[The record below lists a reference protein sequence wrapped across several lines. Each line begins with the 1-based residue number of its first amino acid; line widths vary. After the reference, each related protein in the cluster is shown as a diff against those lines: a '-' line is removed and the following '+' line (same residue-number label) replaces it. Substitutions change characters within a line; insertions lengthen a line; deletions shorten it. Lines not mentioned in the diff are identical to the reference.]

1 MLGVYGSEW
10 HRKYS
15 CSHGTLVLTG
25 KSRRKA
31 RERRKKAGG
40 TERSANDRCEDNYT
54 MEWKQDNEMPG
65 KPPWDKEKA
74 RASSLHTTNTLFR
87 GNCHF
92 SDSVEDI
99 GHLWQRT
106 YQGLERR
113 CEVRTHKSLAN
124 NLLNGAME
132 KKWLKNTEQGG
143 GGTTADPAAI
153 VLSFCTRVLTTNG
166 KPGSP
171 RLASA
176 PTTKERDCYPFS
188 LFYPILYPKPPNKQ
202 SKKKHAHNIVTPS
215 VIG

>member
-99 GHLWQRT
+99 GHLWLRT

-143 GGTTADPAAI
+143 GAPLLI
-153 VLSFCTRVLTTNG
+153 QLPLSCCSAQGCWRQM
-166 KPGSP
+166 
-171 RLASA
+171 ASQA
-176 PTTKERDCYPFS
+176 PHGLPLLRP
-188 LFYPILYPKPPNKQ
+188 PKRE
-202 SKKKHAHNIVTPS
+202 IVTPFRCFIQS
-215 VIG
+215 YIQNPQTNNQKKKTCT

>member
-1 MLGVYGSEW
+1 M
-10 HRKYS
+10 
-15 CSHGTLVLTG
+15 
-25 KSRRKA
+25 
-31 RERRKKAGG
+31 RKKKKGGG

-54 MEWKQDNEMPG
+54 MEWKQNNEMPG

-74 RASSLHTTNTLFR
+74 WASSLHTTNTLFR

-132 KKWLKNTEQGG
+132 KMTQKCRTRW

-153 VLSFCTRVLTTNG
+153 VLSFYTRVLMTNG

-176 PTTKERDCYPFS
+176 PTTKERDCDPFS
-188 LFYPILYPKPPNKQ
+188 LFYPILDPKPTNKQ
-202 SKKKHAHNIVTPS
+202 
-215 VIG
+215 

>member
-1 MLGVYGSEW
+1 MPGGYCSEW

-15 CSHGTLVLTG
+15 CNHGTLVLTG
-25 KSRRKA
+25 KIRRKA
-31 RERRKKAGG
+31 WERRKKGGG

-54 MEWKQDNEMPG
+54 MEWKQNNEMPG
-65 KPPWDKEKA
+65 KPLWNKEKA
-74 RASSLHTTNTLFR
+74 WASSLHTTNTLFR

-132 KKWLKNTEQGG
+132 KNDSKIQNKG
-143 GGTTADPAAI
+143 
-153 VLSFCTRVLTTNG
+153 
-166 KPGSP
+166 GSP
-171 RLASA
+171 LLIQLPLSCRSTQGCWRQMASQA
-176 PTTKERDCYPFS
+176 LHGLPLLRP
-188 LFYPILYPKPPNKQ
+188 PKRE
-202 SKKKHAHNIVTPS
+202 IVTPFRCFIQS
-215 VIG
+215 